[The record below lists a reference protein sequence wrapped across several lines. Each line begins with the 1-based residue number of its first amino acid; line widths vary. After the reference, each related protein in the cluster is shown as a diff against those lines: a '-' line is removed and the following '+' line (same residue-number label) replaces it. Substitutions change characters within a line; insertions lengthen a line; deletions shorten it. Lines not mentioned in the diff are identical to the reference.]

1 MFELILKLSEGFP
14 RPLPDFHPPAE
25 EKLYG
30 HPLGP
35 AELKSDGWHRS
46 FQRCQVFVSPL
57 TAWAKLNCL
66 HLSSIFRSII
76 FHHFSK
82 VFPSL
87 PSHTVISGGFRRLQ
101 VRVLAYVCTA
111 TVIVLEAKT
120 WAPQKSPW
128 LMACSS
134 FEDIWS
140 VHSKTRHADL
150 FLLNISKYQM
160 VIVVQQAPRVLFA
173 SLLDRYQ
180 QALACRFLFAIH
192 GPKVPRCR
200 ENQHIDVKTPSAIR
214 DWILDT
220 LYSPPHDLVACII
233 AKKHQKI
240 NEYIINI

>member
-1 MFELILKLSEGFP
+1 MFELILKLSLSDGFP
-14 RPLPDFHPPAE
+14 RPLPDFAE

-57 TAWAKLNCL
+57 TAWEKHPKLNCL
-66 HLSSIFRSII
+66 LFLSIFRS
-76 FHHFSK
+76 FSK

-160 VIVVQQAPRVLFA
+160 VIVVQQATRVLFA

-214 DWILDT
+214 EWILDT

-233 AKKHQKI
+233 AKKHLKK
-240 NEYIINI
+240 